1 MGLVWCG
8 TKLWWYIL
16 SFCQLR
22 VCFGPASPSVTQ
34 PGDRWLM
41 AKAQHSSDF
50 PARHPPDGLPTDT
63 NKRLQLTSV
72 VWQLKRGFQCNCPAW
87 NSAFFISFQTTPSSV
102 SVFWFSFHSLLCFS
116 PFTVCLFCLLC
127 FMCAASDASKLVKPD
142 SEAHTA
148 PCFHK
153 KLYRENLLWLNRS
166 DTYITVG
173 LVSCTLSDVR
183 KPTSK
188 WEWEVSLP
196 FTIYFCTYVHLN
208 TKQFS
213 VSITS
218 VAVCDPRL
226 WCHTHSPF
234 DPSACLTPNEFMI
247 EWVAAQR
254 AGGASVVESL
264 VVFMRLM
271 MASTTRWEWV
281 TSGQPVSTALNLKKT
296 HLFTIIC
303 HTLSVSSLWIGP
315 VSVSIVKPVILM

>member
-1 MGLVWCG
+1 MYSLGGKGILLDLMISLCILGLVGCG
-8 TKLWWYIL
+8 TKLWWSDHLYCSRCLYIL

-34 PGDRWLM
+34 PGDMWLM
-41 AKAQHSSDF
+41 AKAQLSSDF
-50 PARHPPDGLPTDT
+50 PARHPADGLATDT
-63 NKRLQLTSV
+63 NKRLELTSV

-87 NSAFFISFQTTPSSV
+87 NSAFIISFQTTPSSV
-102 SVFWFSFHSLLCFS
+102 SVFWLSFHSLLCFS

-127 FMCAASDASKLVKPD
+127 FMWAASDASKLVKPD

-196 FTIYFCTYVHLN
+196 FTIYFCMYVHLN

-218 VAVCDPRL
+218 VAACVTPDWSATHIYPLTLQPASHQITSSWLKEWLHKRL
-226 WCHTHSPF
+226 EVP
-234 DPSACLTPNEFMI
+234 L
-247 EWVAAQR
+247 
-254 AGGASVVESL
+254 
-264 VVFMRLM
+264 
-271 MASTTRWEWV
+271 
-281 TSGQPVSTALNLKKT
+281 
-296 HLFTIIC
+296 
-303 HTLSVSSLWIGP
+303 
-315 VSVSIVKPVILM
+315 